1 MAFRL
6 TRFTRGHWGW
16 VLMAVAMLCMAV
28 RRALSGWEILAGA
41 RALPESELIAF
52 AISVLMVV
60 GMVGVGGMFRAGHEA
75 ERSLR
80 DAVER
85 AEAES
90 RPPAQR
96 PEPLPKAPAE
106 FAAGGVAAGNG
117 LWFSSVLDSADV
129 WISLLDAEGR
139 VVLWNA
145 AAEEISGY
153 SRQEVLGRSDFWE
166 MLYPDSGVRMMLS
179 FEVESLLRRGERVR
193 GQETTLRRSDG
204 TSRTLSWH
212 ICPVTGEAAGF
223 TGTLAIGVDVSE
235 GREHHVDMMQIR
247 TFQNL
252 ILDNTAL
259 GLSLV
264 RHRSH
269 CWINPKGAEI
279 LGISA
284 LGAEG
289 APTRANFPDERSYQD
304 FKERAGALLSQGGY
318 ADMQVRLRRPNGTF
332 FWCRLVGKAL
342 DPAHVEYGTVWMIE
356 DVTSRMGVE
365 TALAESEERFRGAF
379 EGTLDALLLMTPKAI
394 FDCNQQAL
402 KTFGFEGKSEILQ
415 KGLKDLSPLHQPG
428 GRDSTEDL
436 THHLQSALIGESAR
450 FHWTFHRRGTGDFQA
465 EVYLNAFPMGRRN
478 VLLACVRPAQA
489 PAMGVR
495 DLDWEVG
502 IRVFLDRNPVATMII
517 DTENHRFVYC
527 NRAVLTMLR
536 CRTDEVYGMR
546 PEDLS
551 PPYQP
556 DGRSSRD
563 FVEEMNA
570 IALHGGSHRFRHVH
584 RSPHRGDF
592 PVDVTLTALQPGY
605 SPLLVVN
612 WAEVTE

>member
-6 TRFTRGHWGW
+6 TRFARGHWGW
-16 VLMAVAMLCMAV
+16 VLMAVAMVFMAL
-28 RRALSGWEILAGA
+28 RRLLGGWEIMAGH
-41 RALPESELIAF
+41 RAIPNSEWLSL

-60 GMVGVGGMFRAGHEA
+60 GMVGVGGLLRAGHRAEQALKEA
-75 ERSLR
+75 EKR
-80 DAVER
+80 AETEGER
-85 AEAES
+85 AALHARQAQDALERQES
-90 RPPAQR
+90 F
-96 PEPLPKAPAE
+96 KG
-106 FAAGGVAAGNG
+106 AADLGRWLASMV
-117 LWFSSVLDSADV
+117 DSTDL
-129 WISLLDAEGR
+129 WISILDKDGR
-139 VVLWNA
+139 VVAWNR

-153 SRQEVLGRSDFWE
+153 SRNEMLGRSDFWE
-166 MLYPDSGVRMMLS
+166 MLYPDSGVRMMLA
-179 FEVESLLRRGERVR
+179 FEMEAMFRRGERTR
-193 GQETTLRRSDG
+193 GQETTLTRKDG
-204 TSRTLSWH
+204 AVRTVSWY
-212 ICPVTGEAAGF
+212 ICPVVGEGAEFGGSF
-223 TGTLAIGVDVSE
+223 AIGIDVSE
-235 GREHHVDMMQIR
+235 DRENTVDLTQIR

-264 RHRSH
+264 RDRKH
-269 CWINPKGAEI
+269 CWINAKGAEI

-284 LGAEG
+284 VGADG

-304 FKERAGALLSQGGY
+304 FKERAANLLSQGGY

-342 DPAHVEYGTVWMIE
+342 DPARVKDGTVWMIE

-394 FDCNQQAL
+394 FDCNQQTL
-402 KTFGFEGKSEILQ
+402 RTFGFDGKSEILQ
-415 KGLKDLSPLHQPG
+415 KGLRDLSPSRQPG
-428 GRDSTEDL
+428 GKDSGEEL
-436 THHLQSALIGESAR
+436 SHHLQCALVGESAR
-450 FHWTFHRRGTGDFQA
+450 FNWTFHRRGAGDFQA

-478 VLLACVRPAQA
+478 VVLACVRPTQA
-489 PAMGVR
+489 AVQGIR

-502 IRVFLDRNPVATMII
+502 IRVFLDRNPTATMII

-536 CRTDEVYGMR
+536 CRTDEVYGMK

-563 FVEEMNA
+563 FVTEMNA

-584 RSPHRGDF
+584 RSPHREDF
-592 PVDVTLTALQPGY
+592 TVDVTLTALQPGY